1 MEPGYLT
8 QLVRETFVT
17 PVTVAMDAQE
27 ILEDQE
33 IGLLKQPQ
41 VEQPLLPE
49 GKMVVVVVKDPALLN
64 LQDQLQDPIQGPQ
77 PNQQITDETRAQKET
92 TNKAP
97 GGETKA
103 ITEIKA
109 IGNVQLHKLVVLKGL
124 QKGLN
129 NLGQP
134 LGNRPVL
141 SVSNKN
147 KKGQPSRLW

>member
-1 MEPGYLT
+1 M
-8 QLVRETFVT
+8 
-17 PVTVAMDAQE
+17 
-27 ILEDQE
+27 
-33 IGLLKQPQ
+33 
-41 VEQPLLPE
+41 
-49 GKMVVVVVKDPALLN
+49 VVVVKDPALLN
-64 LQDQLQDPIQGPQ
+64 PQGQLPD
-77 PNQQITDETRAQKET
+77 QQITDETRAQKET
-92 TNKAP
+92 TKAP

-109 IGNVQLHKLVVLKGL
+109 IGNVLPHKLVVLKGL

-147 KKGQPSRLW
+147 SKGPPSRLW

>member
-1 MEPGYLT
+1 MEPGNLT
-8 QLVRETFVT
+8 QLVTETFVT
-17 PVTVAMDAQE
+17 PVTVAMDALE
-27 ILEDQE
+27 NLEDQE

-64 LQDQLQDPIQGPQ
+64 PQDQLQDPIQGPL
-77 PNQQITDETRAQKET
+77 PDQQITDETRAQKET
-92 TNKAP
+92 TKAP
-97 GGETKA
+97 GGKTKA

-109 IGNVQLHKLVVLKGL
+109 IGNVLPHKLVVLKGL

-147 KKGQPSRLW
+147 NKGQPSRLW